1 MIRFQHQHK
10 WKYVIAGKGKKKRQE
25 GTIEKE
31 NQDGKF
37 LNLMAVHGQD
47 FKEIYFF

>member
-10 WKYVIAGKGKKKRQE
+10 WKYVIVGKKKKKIL